1 MNKQN
6 KRVVVEQYVNN
17 HPTLSKVA
25 DFNSKVYGLERS
37 KVYEKLITFLVKE
50 TTGIVNNI
58 LCGVRSFEFNPS
70 NQSFV
75 NRTKMGS
82 FI

>member
-1 MNKQN
+1 MTKQN
-6 KRVVVEQYVNN
+6 KRVRVEQYVNN
-17 HPTLSKVA
+17 HPTLSRVA
-25 DFNSKVYGLERS
+25 DFNSSAYGIDRNKVQ
-37 KVYEKLITFLVKE
+37 EKLITFLVKE

-70 NQSFV
+70 KQSFV
-75 NRTKMGS
+75 NRTKSGS